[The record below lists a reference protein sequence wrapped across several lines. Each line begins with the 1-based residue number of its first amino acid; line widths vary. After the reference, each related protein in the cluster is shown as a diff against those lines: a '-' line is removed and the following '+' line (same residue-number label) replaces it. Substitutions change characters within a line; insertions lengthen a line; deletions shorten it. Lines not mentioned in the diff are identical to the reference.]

1 MFSVPMEVMVLEGD
15 MPLDPLDSL
24 LGLNFLDAYY
34 EIRSKESRILFEATR
49 QSRTP
54 PDGMLGAVGGAMPLP
69 TALSVGSTGS
79 ATPTGTGPEPTGTA
93 PGIAPGAP
101 FGPARSSSVR

>member
-1 MFSVPMEVMVLEGD
+1 MEVMVPEGD
-15 MPLDPLDSL
+15 MPLDPLDGL
-24 LGLNFLDAYY
+24 LGLNFLDAYNY
-34 EIRSKESRILFEATR
+34 EIRSKESRILIEATR